1 VAEPSADVRVAAPTG
16 SEKRRAKAPTLLQME
31 AVECGAAALGIVLA
45 HYGRWVPLEELRL
58 ECGVSRDG
66 SKASNVLKA
75 ARKYGLEGTGK
86 RMEPKSLPNVR
97 LPAIIFWNFNHFLV
111 VEGYGPK
118 WVYLNDPAT
127 GPRRVTWEEFDG
139 SFTGILLDL
148 APTDAFER
156 AGAPPSLVRGLAKRF
171 HGGMPAIVMCLLAGL
186 GLLVPGLLVPAAVR
200 TFVNEVLGQGNR
212 SWQWLLVFG
221 VLLAAVA
228 ELAFTWLQQITL
240 LRLST
245 KLAMSM
251 STRFMEHVLRLPMLF
266 FTQRYA
272 GHVVTRIQV
281 NDQIASLLSSQLAAS
296 LLATITSAFYL
307 VLMFVYDWQLTFV
320 TLAFSALNVLALRF
334 TVSRQ
339 KDASRRLVQDS
350 GKLTATA
357 VSGLA
362 NIETLKATSEDAS
375 FFSRW
380 AGQQA
385 KVLVTSQTMG
395 APMAALG
402 TIPAS
407 LIALNT
413 AAIIGVGGL
422 QVMNGTLSLGT
433 LVAFQL
439 LAAGFSGPVAQLV
452 GFGAVVQQAGGNLA
466 SVDDVLD
473 YPVDPESADRPL
485 LDEVEV
491 SVNGSGVVRRPMPRR
506 LSGAIDIVD
515 LSFGYNPLEPPLVR
529 GLNLR
534 VEPGQRVAI
543 VGPTGSGKS
552 TVSKMVAGLNQPWGG
567 EILFDGIPR
576 MLIPRQVLASSLAFV
591 DQEILLFEGTVRD
604 NLTLWDPT
612 LPEDSIVRAARDA
625 MIHDD
630 VVKRP
635 KGYDRAVEE
644 GGKDWS
650 GGQRQRLEIARALS
664 GNPSILIMDEAT
676 SALDPIVE
684 QLIDANIRARG
695 CTCLIVAHRLST
707 IRDCD
712 EIVVLDKGVAVER
725 GTHDELVASGGIYT
739 EFLNE

>member
-1 VAEPSADVRVAAPTG
+1 MAEPSADVRMAAPTG
-16 SEKRRAKAPTLLQME
+16 AAKRRVKAPTLLQME

-97 LPAIIFWNFNHFLV
+97 LPAIVFWNFNHFLV

-139 SFTGILLDL
+139 SFTGILLEV
-148 APTDAFER
+148 APTDGFEK
-156 AGAPPSLVRGLAKRF
+156 AGGPPSLVRGLAKRF
-171 HGGMPAIVMCLLAGL
+171 HGGVPALVMCLLAGL

-228 ELAFTWLQQITL
+228 ELAFTWIQQITL

-281 NDQIASLLSSQLAAS
+281 NDQIASLLSSQLATS
-296 LLATITSAFYL
+296 LLATLTSAFYL
-307 VLMFVYDWQLTFV
+307 VLMVIYDWQLTLV
-320 TLAFSALNVLALRF
+320 TLAFSAMNVLALRF

-452 GFGAVVQQAGGNLA
+452 GFGAVLQQAGGNLA

-473 YPVDPESADRPL
+473 YPTDPEAADRPL

-491 SVNGSGVVRRPMPRR
+491 SANGSGLVRRRLPRR
-506 LSGAIDIVD
+506 LSGAVDILD

-552 TVSKMVAGLNQPWGG
+552 TVSKMVAGLNQPWAG

-612 LPEDSIVRAARDA
+612 ISEDAIVRAARDA

-650 GGQRQRLEIARALS
+650 GGQRQRLEIARALA

-684 QLIDANIRARG
+684 QAIDANIRARG

-712 EIVVLDKGVAVER
+712 EIVVLDKGIAVER
-725 GTHDELVASGGIYT
+725 GTHDELVAGGGIYT

>member
-1 VAEPSADVRVAAPTG
+1 VSTATPEARLAAPTG
-16 SEKRRAKAPTLLQME
+16 SERRRVKAPTLLQME

-66 SKASNVLKA
+66 SKASNILKA

-86 RMEPKSLPNVR
+86 RLEPKSLKNVR
-97 LPAIIFWNFNHFLV
+97 LPAIVFWNFNHFLV
-111 VEGYGPK
+111 IEGYGPK
-118 WVYLNDPAT
+118 HVFLNDPAS
-127 GPRRVTWEEFDG
+127 GPRRVAWDEFDG
-139 SFTGILLDL
+139 SFTGVVLEL
-148 APTDAFER
+148 APTERFER
-156 AGAPPSLVRGLAKRF
+156 AGGPPSLVRGLAKRF
-171 HGGMPAIVMCLLAGL
+171 HGGVPALVMCLLAGI

-200 TFVNEVLGQGNR
+200 TFVNAVLGQGNR
-212 SWQWLLVFG
+212 SWLWLLVIG
-221 VLLAAVA
+221 VGLAAVA
-228 ELAFTWLQQITL
+228 QLAFTWLQQITL

-251 STRFMEHVLRLPMLF
+251 STRFMEHVLRLPLLF

-281 NDQIASLLSSQLAAS
+281 NDQIATMLSSQLSTS
-296 LLATITSAFYL
+296 LLAMLTAAFYL
-307 VLMFVYDWQLTFV
+307 VLMVVYDWQLTLV
-320 TLAFSALNVLALRF
+320 TLLFALVNVLTLRF
-334 TVSRQ
+334 TVAKQ

-380 AGQQA
+380 AGHQA

-395 APMAALG
+395 APMAALASV
-402 TIPAS
+402 PAM

-413 AAIIGVGGL
+413 AVVIGVGGL

-473 YPVDPESADRPL
+473 YPPDPEAMDRPL

-491 SVNGSGVVRRPMPRR
+491 SANGSGVVRRPMPRR
-506 LSGAIDIVD
+506 LSGLIELIDV
-515 LSFGYNPLEPPLVR
+515 SFGYNPLEPPLVQ

-534 VEPGQRVAI
+534 IEPGQRVAI

-552 TVSKMVAGLNQPWGG
+552 TVSKMVAGLNRPWSG
-567 EILFDGIPR
+567 EILFDGVPR
-576 MLIPRQVLASSLAFV
+576 TLLPRDVLASSLAFV

-612 LPEDSIVRAARDA
+612 IPEEAIVRGARDA

-630 VVKRP
+630 VAKRP
-635 KGYDRAVEE
+635 KGYDRVVEE
-644 GGKDWS
+644 GGRDWS
-650 GGQRQRLEIARALS
+650 GGQRQRLEIARALT
-664 GNPSILIMDEAT
+664 GEPTILIMDEAT

-684 QLIDANIRARG
+684 QAIDRHIRARG

-712 EIVVLDKGVAVER
+712 EIVVLDKGVVVER
-725 GTHDELVASGGIYT
+725 GTHDELVAAGGIYT

>member
-1 VAEPSADVRVAAPTG
+1 
-16 SEKRRAKAPTLLQME
+16 
-31 AVECGAAALGIVLA
+31 
-45 HYGRWVPLEELRL
+45 
-58 ECGVSRDG
+58 
-66 SKASNVLKA
+66 
-75 ARKYGLEGTGK
+75 
-86 RMEPKSLPNVR
+86 
-97 LPAIIFWNFNHFLV
+97 
-111 VEGYGPK
+111 
-118 WVYLNDPAT
+118 
-127 GPRRVTWEEFDG
+127 
-139 SFTGILLDL
+139 
-148 APTDAFER
+148 
-156 AGAPPSLVRGLAKRF
+156 
-171 HGGMPAIVMCLLAGL
+171 
-186 GLLVPGLLVPAAVR
+186 
-200 TFVNEVLGQGNR
+200 
-212 SWQWLLVFG
+212 
-221 VLLAAVA
+221 
-228 ELAFTWLQQITL
+228 
-240 LRLST
+240 
-245 KLAMSM
+245 
-251 STRFMEHVLRLPMLF
+251 
-266 FTQRYA
+266 
-272 GHVVTRIQV
+272 
-281 NDQIASLLSSQLAAS
+281 
-296 LLATITSAFYL
+296 
-307 VLMFVYDWQLTFV
+307 V
-320 TLAFSALNVLALRF
+320 TLAFSAMNVLALRF
-334 TVSRQ
+334 TVARQ

-375 FFSRW
+375 FFARW

-402 TIPAS
+402 TIPGS

-413 AAIIGVGGL
+413 AAIIGFGGL

-452 GFGAVVQQAGGNLA
+452 GFGAVLQQAGGNLA

-473 YPVDPESADRPL
+473 YPTDPESAERPL
-485 LDEVEV
+485 VDEVEV
-491 SVNGSGVVRRPMPRR
+491 SANGSGSVRRILPRR
-506 LSGAIDIVD
+506 LSGSIDILD

-612 LPEDSIVRAARDA
+612 IPEDAIVRAARDA

-635 KGYDRAVEE
+635 QGYDRAVEE

-650 GGQRQRLEIARALS
+650 GGQRQRLEIARALA

-684 QLIDANIRARG
+684 QAIDANIRARG

-712 EIVVLDKGVAVER
+712 EIVVLDKGIAVER
-725 GTHDELVASGGIYT
+725 GTHDELVAGGGIYT